1 MEVNPKFVL
10 QQIQNAKEGKQ
21 SAYNF
26 LLNTFWNEVYGFQI
40 KRIQNEYEA
49 EDITIETFARAFDK
63 INTFDSKYSFL
74 TWLITISK
82 NIQIDKFR
90 SKKNEHRSLGEI
102 EKEKIKKIPDD
113 SPSPEDQLIREQ
125 NLTQLLQYI
134 KLLKP
139 DYQKVIH
146 LRYFKEM
153 SYNEIADYL
162 KEPLG
167 TVKVRLL
174 RARQLLAE
182 IISETE

>member
-1 MEVNPKFVL
+1 MEVNPEFIL
-10 QQIQNAKEGKQ
+10 HQIKNAKEGKQ
-21 SAYNF
+21 SAYNY
-26 LLNTFWNEVYGFQI
+26 LLNTFWNEVYGFQM

-63 INTFDSKYSFL
+63 INTFDTKYSFS

-90 SKKNEHRSLGEI
+90 SKKNEHHSLADI

-113 SPSPEDQLIREQ
+113 SPSPEDRLIREQ
-125 NLTQLLQYI
+125 NLAQLLQYI

-153 SYNEIADYL
+153 SYNEIANDL
-162 KEPLG
+162 NESLS

-182 IISETE
+182 IISNTD

>member
-1 MEVNPKFVL
+1 M
-10 QQIQNAKEGKQ
+10 
-21 SAYNF
+21 
-26 LLNTFWNEVYGFQI
+26 
-40 KRIQNEYEA
+40 
-49 EDITIETFARAFDK
+49 
-63 INTFDSKYSFL
+63 
-74 TWLITISK
+74 
-82 NIQIDKFR
+82 
-90 SKKNEHRSLGEI
+90 
-102 EKEKIKKIPDD
+102 
-113 SPSPEDQLIREQ
+113 IREQ